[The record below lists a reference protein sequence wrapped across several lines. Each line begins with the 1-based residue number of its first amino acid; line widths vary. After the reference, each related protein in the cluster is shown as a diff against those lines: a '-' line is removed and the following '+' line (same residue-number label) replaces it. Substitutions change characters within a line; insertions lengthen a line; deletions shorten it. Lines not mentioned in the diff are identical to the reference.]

1 MIELGDNMTKVV
13 KRKVKI
19 KKKNFAIFI
28 AFIMIFTFAVTQ
40 IVFIV
45 FKVITT
51 PKEIEKEKPQTEIK
65 KDNPKKVLTDEEE
78 KLKKLK
84 NINKKLSYFKT
95 DNLDRYI
102 NYKEDNPEKSD
113 EQIIK
118 DVNMNLDKEPYEDA
132 MKVTNLNNNLILVN
146 KYNYLEEDYV
156 PNNLKSINRR
166 YALSG
171 MKLVKEAKEAFEDLS
186 SDAAQEDLKIVAMS
200 SYRSYDYQV
209 DLYNRYARSDGK
221 DKADTYSGR
230 PGFSE
235 HQTGLAVDVYD
246 QELNYT
252 NFGKTNEFKWMQKH
266 AHEYGFI
273 LRFPEGK
280 EEETGYVYE
289 SWHYRYVGVKVATY
303 IKENDITLEE
313 YIATH

>member
-1 MIELGDNMTKVV
+1 MIELGDNMAKVV
-13 KRKVKI
+13 KKKVKI

-28 AFIMIFTFAVTQ
+28 AFIMVFTFAVTQ
-40 IVFIV
+40 IIFII

-65 KDNPKKVLTDEEE
+65 KEPKKKVLTEEEE
-78 KLKKLK
+78 KLKKLN
-84 NINKKLSYFKT
+84 NINEKLTYFKM

-132 MKVTNLNNNLILVN
+132 VKATNLNNNLILVN
-146 KYNYLEEDYV
+146 KYNYLENDYV
-156 PNNLKSINRR
+156 PNNLKNINRR
-166 YALSG
+166 YALND
-171 MKLVKEAKEAFEDLS
+171 MKLVQEAKNAFEDLS
-186 SDAAQEDLKIVAMS
+186 SDAAKENLKIVVMS

-209 DLYNRYARSDGK
+209 NLYNRYAQSDGK
-221 DKADTYSGR
+221 EKADTYSGR
-230 PGFSE
+230 AGFSE
-235 HQTGLAVDVYD
+235 HQTGLAIDVYD

-252 NFGKTNEFKWMQKH
+252 SFEKTNEFKWMQNH

-273 LRFPEGK
+273 LRFPKGK
-280 EEETGYVYE
+280 EEETGYIYE
-289 SWHYRYVGVKVATY
+289 SWHYRYVGKEVAKY